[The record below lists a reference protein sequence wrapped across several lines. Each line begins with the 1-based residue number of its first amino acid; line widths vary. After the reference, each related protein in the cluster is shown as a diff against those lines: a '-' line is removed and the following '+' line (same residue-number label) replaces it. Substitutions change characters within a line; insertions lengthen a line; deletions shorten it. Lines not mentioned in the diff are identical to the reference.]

1 MPRNAPER
9 YGRMEAPSLTQEERT
24 VLQAIY
30 DHFREHG
37 TWPTFITIDRPIRR
51 EHRWDTGAIILGL
64 PGSLIVP
71 PHPGHI
77 RPNER
82 DELRLRLLGIQ
93 ACDGSAD
100 DTERFIRTSA
110 CVSTSCCHLRRG
122 SGRKSR

>member
-51 EHRWDTGAIILGL
+51 EHRWDTGAIILT
-64 PGSLIVP
+64 IF
-71 PHPGHI
+71 
-77 RPNER
+77 N
-82 DELRLRLLGIQ
+82 
-93 ACDGSAD
+93 
-100 DTERFIRTSA
+100 
-110 CVSTSCCHLRRG
+110 
-122 SGRKSR
+122 SGGYWVWPSGVW